1 MEKEVET
8 MLYKLIA
15 YKLIPTIKEM
25 LKGQQKIEKHIAR
38 IDYDINQIK
47 SKSN

>member
-1 MEKEVET
+1 MEKEIET
-8 MLYKLIA
+8 KLCKLIA
-15 YKLIPTIKEM
+15 YKLIPTVKEI

-47 SKSN
+47 SKAN